1 MEWPTVDQN
10 ALQIIQGDPVS
21 EQVPQSAKALV
32 DGELSKCDPSTGFV
46 PDLQVFDQ
54 LYVNQPRFLLR
65 NLY

>member
-1 MEWPTVDQN
+1 MELPTVDQN
-10 ALQIIQGDPVS
+10 AWQIIQGDPVS
-21 EQVPQSAKALV
+21 EQVHQSAKTLV

-46 PDLQVFDQ
+46 PDLHAFDQ